1 MQGIWKFKSKLAS
14 NTLISLM
21 LYSVSICTT
30 SVQLTDVL
38 DEVYFRRI
46 FFSNGHILT
55 TEGSSDRPSVWNPK
69 IWSEV
74 ERKRYF
80 VSLAATF
87 TFYLAKWMYD
97 FLSSWM
103 VLEMPKS
110 RWVRYHWSLF
120 DNYSEI
126 LHRKDIFKRSLFTVP
141 LLFSM
146 HSLYLHRS
154 RILQFRYHRRCRYME
169 SCKTDEIL
177 WRRVVEHFHVRTE
190 WDYCNFHRLD

>member
-30 SVQLTDVL
+30 SVQLTDAV
-38 DEVYFRRI
+38 DEVYFRGI
-46 FFSNGHILT
+46 FFSNGRILI
-55 TEGSSDRPSVWNPK
+55 TEAGSSDRPCVWNPK

-97 FLSSWM
+97 FLSLWM
-103 VLEMPKS
+103 VQEMPKS
-110 RWVRYHWSLF
+110 RWALPPSMF
-120 DNYSEI
+120 DSYSEI
-126 LHRKDIFKRSLFTVP
+126 LHRKDIFKCSLFAVP

-146 HSLYLHRS
+146 LSLPS
-154 RILQFRYHRRCRYME
+154 
-169 SCKTDEIL
+169 
-177 WRRVVEHFHVRTE
+177 
-190 WDYCNFHRLD
+190 